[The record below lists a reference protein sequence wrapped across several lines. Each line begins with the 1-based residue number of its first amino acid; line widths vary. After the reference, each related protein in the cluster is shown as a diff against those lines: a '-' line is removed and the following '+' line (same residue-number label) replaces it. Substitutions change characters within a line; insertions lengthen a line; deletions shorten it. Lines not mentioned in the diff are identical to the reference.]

1 MWIMKECL
9 CEGNKVLRELEH
21 MRSVAEKAA
30 KMDDSIYILYKHN
43 GVYKFCKEDEEYNGE
58 LVEYI
63 LP

>member
-1 MWIMKECL
+1 MSCC
-9 CEGNKVLRELEH
+9 CEGNKVLKEFIH

-30 KMDDSIYILYKHN
+30 KMDNAVYILYKD
-43 GVYKFCKEDEEYNGE
+43 GELYKFCKEGEDYKGE